1 MSPATSTAEACFET
15 AISPMR
21 LITSKRSARRIA
33 RVSSSTNPKVFPIWR
48 SEVWR
53 NRIVL
58 NKVLR
63 VKHMRFSPTVELLF
77 RAYTPPNQAHT
88 PNGII
93 RIDGLPVLWNGVELM
108 EAYWQ
113 SQVPRQWQIDDS
125 HWDYSLGALGSLIVE
140 GSSFPL
146 LCGKVGVMLG

>member
-1 MSPATSTAEACFET
+1 M
-15 AISPMR
+15 
-21 LITSKRSARRIA
+21 
-33 RVSSSTNPKVFPIWR
+33 
-48 SEVWR
+48 
-53 NRIVL
+53 L

-77 RAYTPPNQAHT
+77 RAYTPHNRAHT